1 MIIISIVE
9 HDQDGTVAREIVS
22 RYRPEQFRWA
32 VSDLLKKYV
41 PEIESP
47 DEVRHII
54 EDIDSVRE
62 ARLNADVVSVRY
74 LFTRH
79 TVEIAYAKFPIQ

>member
-1 MIIISIVE
+1 MIIISIIE

-22 RYRPEQFRWA
+22 RYRPEQFRWS

-41 PEIESP
+41 PEVETDQI
-47 DEVRHII
+47 RHII
-54 EDIDSVRE
+54 EDMDTVRE
-62 ARLNADVVSVRY
+62 AKLNADVMSVRY

-79 TVEIAYAKFPIQ
+79 TVEVAYAKFPIQ